1 MVAEGKSDK
10 MASNLEVRMKQKCAI
25 EFLHAE
31 KMAPTD
37 IHRHSLHVCRDQPVD
52 VSTVR
57 QRVVHSALVTA
68 ALGHLCWYGL
78 RVHHAGSCLLLAKM

>member
-37 IHRHSLHVCRDQPVD
+37 IHWHFLNIYGDQTVD
-52 VSTVR
+52 VSTVKWW
-57 QRVVHSALVTA
+57 VVCFSKGDSGSPLLVEIFMSVAHSL
-68 ALGHLCWYGL
+68 
-78 RVHHAGSCLLLAKM
+78 